1 MILARTR
8 RGGNSVFLDHSRPA
22 SPHDFFS
29 DSHPMR
35 RLLLSLTAGLALL
48 ATASQAGAPTLSV
61 PIDQSARLL
70 LPPGAR
76 DVMIGN
82 PAIAD
87 LNVIDGRSVVVLG
100 KGYGVTNLLVIDALG
115 RTVLERQIVVS
126 GPNSGRVSV
135 IRGAH

>member
-1 MILARTR
+1 
-8 RGGNSVFLDHSRPA
+8 
-22 SPHDFFS
+22 
-29 DSHPMR
+29 MR

-115 RTVLERQIVVS
+115 RTVLERQVVVS

-135 IRGAH
+135 IRGAKVDSYACAGGCEKEPAEDDKPRARAAPTP